1 MIPSLSEGD
10 FNQTILMKIYNYGKY
25 DVYNQKRVLWSID
38 RKPSWDDSNR
48 QGFISFPTLAQI
60 SQTTMEEMTYS
71 WLFIRLYDNSDTD
84 VIDRMTS
91 DLKEA
96 TGLDWIEAYKVAET
110 TADIKKMIEYV
121 FSIAIAIMM
130 FLCFFS
136 LSASMSANLY
146 D

>member
-60 SQTTMEEMTYS
+60 SQTTMQEMTYS
-71 WLFIRLYDNSDTD
+71 WLFIRLYDNLDTD

-96 TGLDWIEAYKVAET
+96 TGLDWIEAYKVTEK